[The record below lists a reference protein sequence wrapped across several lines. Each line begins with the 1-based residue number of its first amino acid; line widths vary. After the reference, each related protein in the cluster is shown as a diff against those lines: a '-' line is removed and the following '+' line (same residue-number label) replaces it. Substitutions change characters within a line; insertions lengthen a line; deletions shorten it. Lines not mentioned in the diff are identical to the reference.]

1 MQLKAF
7 LIFGF
12 TTICLIACTNDKPA
26 GNKQEQIS
34 SNSTQDSKIKELENK
49 LQEEPQADSVREQL
63 LVNLVQTN
71 QYDKAIEQADLLLQK
86 QPGNPAY
93 LFMKAD
99 ALERKG
105 DTSNAISAYQQAIQS
120 AVVFN
125 EAELRL
131 ASLYAETG
139 NKTAV
144 VLCDALLKD
153 AAATEMRSDI
163 LFVKAAY
170 YSKIK
175 DVAKALS
182 IYNQIIRE
190 DYTYMEA
197 YIEKG
202 LLFYDQQKYAE
213 AWKSFQQSTNVSNKY
228 ADGYFWMAK
237 AEEKMNKTKEAID
250 NYKRSLA
257 LDQSITEAKDALKR
271 LGEIK

>member
-7 LIFGF
+7 LITGF
-12 TTICLIACTNDKPA
+12 TSLCLFACTNDKPA
-26 GNKQEQIS
+26 ENG
-34 SNSTQDSKIKELENK
+34 QDATNNPPANSKIAELENK
-49 LQEEPQADSVREQL
+49 LQQEPQVDSIREQF
-63 LVNLVQTN
+63 VEQLVQNN
-71 QYDKAIEQADLLLQK
+71 QYDKALAQVETLLQK
-86 QPGNPAY
+86 QPSNPAY

-105 DTSNAISAYQQAIQS
+105 DTANAIALYEQS
-120 AVVFN
+120 IAAAGLFT

-139 NKTAV
+139 NKKAE

-153 AAATEMRSDI
+153 ATAVQFRSDI

-170 YSKIK
+170 YNKIK
-175 DVAKALS
+175 QASKALAV
-182 IYNQIIRE
+182 YNQIIRE
-190 DYTYMEA
+190 DYTYLDA

-202 LLFYDQQKYAE
+202 LIYYDQQKFEE
-213 AWKSFQQSTNVSNKY
+213 AHKVFAQSTNVSNKF

-237 AEEKMNKTKEAID
+237 AEEKLNRTTEAID

-271 LGEIK
+271 LGVVK

>member
-7 LIFGF
+7 LITGF
-12 TTICLIACTNDKPA
+12 ASLCLFACTNDKPA
-26 GNKQEQIS
+26 DNGQGAANTS
-34 SNSTQDSKIKELENK
+34 PANSKIEELENK
-49 LQEEPQADSVREQL
+49 LQQEPQVDSIREQF
-63 LVNLVQTN
+63 VEQLVQNN
-71 QYDKAIEQADLLLQK
+71 QYDKALAQVETLLQK
-86 QPGNPAY
+86 QPNNPAY

-105 DTSNAISAYQQAIQS
+105 DTANAITSYEQS
-120 AVVFN
+120 IATAGLFT

-139 NKTAV
+139 NKKAE

-153 AAATEMRSDI
+153 ATAVQFRSDI

-170 YSKIK
+170 YNKIK
-175 DVAKALS
+175 QASKALAV
-182 IYNQIIRE
+182 YNQIIRE
-190 DYTYMEA
+190 DYTYLDA

-202 LLFYDQQKYAE
+202 LIFYDQKKFEE
-213 AWKSFQQSTNVSNKY
+213 AHKVFTQSTNVSNKF

-237 AEEKMNKTKEAID
+237 AEEKLNRTTEAID

-271 LGEIK
+271 LGATK

>member
-1 MQLKAF
+1 MQLKA
-7 LIFGF
+7 LSIFGLF
-12 TTICLIACTNDKPA
+12 VLFSFGCTNHSPADTSEKPA
-26 GNKQEQIS
+26 TSTTNKKLE
-34 SNSTQDSKIKELENK
+34 ELEKQLASNP
-49 LQEEPQADSVREQL
+49 EADSLREGLVEQL
-63 LVNLVQTN
+63 VHNN
-71 QYDKAIEQADLLLQK
+71 QYDKALAQVEQLLQK
-86 QPGNPAY
+86 QPTNPAY

-105 DTSNAISAYQQAIQS
+105 DTSNAITAYQQAIQS
-120 AVVFN
+120 AGVFN

-153 AAATEMRSDI
+153 ASAVQLRSDV

-170 YSKIK
+170 YNKVK
-175 DVAKALS
+175 NVPLALS
-182 IYNQIIRE
+182 IYNQLIRE
-190 DYTYMEA
+190 DYTYLEA

-213 AWKSFQQSTNVSNKY
+213 AWKIFQQSTNVSNKY

-257 LDQSITEAKDALKR
+257 LDQSITEARDALKR

>member
-7 LIFGF
+7 LITGF
-12 TTICLIACTNDKPA
+12 TSLCLFACTNDKPA
-26 GNKQEQIS
+26 DKDRGAANNPTADVKI
-34 SNSTQDSKIKELENK
+34 QDLENK
-49 LQEEPQADSVREQL
+49 LQKEPQADSLREQFVEQ
-63 LVNLVQTN
+63 LVENN
-71 QYDKAIEQADLLLQK
+71 QFDKALAQVETLLQK
-86 QPGNPAY
+86 QPNNPAY

-105 DTSNAISAYQQAIQS
+105 DTANAIVSYEQS
-120 AVVFN
+120 IAAAGLFT

-131 ASLYAETG
+131 TSLYAETG
-139 NKTAV
+139 NKKAE

-153 AAATEMRSDI
+153 ATAIQFRSDI

-170 YSKIK
+170 YNKIK
-175 DVAKALS
+175 QSSKALAV
-182 IYNQIIRE
+182 YNQIIRE
-190 DYTYMEA
+190 DYTYLDA

-202 LLFYDQQKYAE
+202 LIYYDQKKFDE
-213 AWKSFQQSTNVSNKY
+213 AHKVFAKSTNVSNKF

-237 AEEKMNKTKEAID
+237 AEEKLNRTSDAID

-271 LGEIK
+271 LGAVK

>member
-7 LIFGF
+7 LISVITSLCF
-12 TTICLIACTNDKPA
+12 LACTNDKPA
-26 GNKQEQIS
+26 DNGQG
-34 SNSTQDSKIKELENK
+34 STDTPTVNSKIVELETK
-49 LQEEPQADSVREQL
+49 LQQEPQVDSIREQF
-63 LVNLVQTN
+63 VEQLVQNN
-71 QYDKAIEQADLLLQK
+71 QYDKALAQIETLLQK
-86 QPGNPAY
+86 QPNNPAY

-105 DTSNAISAYQQAIQS
+105 DTTNAVASYEQS
-120 AVVFN
+120 IAAAGMFT
-125 EAELRL
+125 EAELHL

-139 NKTAV
+139 NKKAE

-153 AAATEMRSDI
+153 ANAIEFRSDI

-170 YSKIK
+170 YNKIK
-175 DVAKALS
+175 QSSKALA
-182 IYNQIIRE
+182 IYNQVIRE
-190 DYTYMEA
+190 DYTYLDA

-202 LLFYDQQKYAE
+202 LIFYDQKKFEE
-213 AWKSFQQSTNVSNKY
+213 AHNVFTQSTNVSNKF

-237 AEEKMNKTKEAID
+237 AEEKLNRTTDAID

-271 LGEIK
+271 LGAVK

>member
-7 LIFGF
+7 LITGF
-12 TTICLIACTNDKPA
+12 TSLCLFACTNDKPA
-26 GNKQEQIS
+26 DHGEGAATTPPAN
-34 SNSTQDSKIKELENK
+34 SKIAELENK
-49 LQEEPQADSVREQL
+49 LQQEPQVDSIREQF
-63 LVNLVQTN
+63 VEQLVQNN
-71 QYDKAIEQADLLLQK
+71 QYDKALTQVEKLLQK
-86 QPGNPAY
+86 QPNNPAY

-105 DTSNAISAYQQAIQS
+105 DTANAITSYEQS
-120 AVVFN
+120 IAAAGLFT

-139 NKTAV
+139 NKKAE

-153 AAATEMRSDI
+153 ATAVQFRSDI

-170 YSKIK
+170 YNKIK
-175 DVAKALS
+175 QASKALAV
-182 IYNQIIRE
+182 YNQIIRE
-190 DYTYMEA
+190 DYTYLDA

-202 LLFYDQQKYAE
+202 LIYYDQKKFEE
-213 AWKSFQQSTNVSNKY
+213 AHKVFAQSTDVSNKF

-237 AEEKMNKTKEAID
+237 AEEKLNRTTEAID

-271 LGEIK
+271 LGAMK

>member
-7 LIFGF
+7 LITGF
-12 TTICLIACTNDKPA
+12 TSLCLFACTNDKPA
-26 GNKQEQIS
+26 ENG
-34 SNSTQDSKIKELENK
+34 QDATNNPPVNSKIAELENK
-49 LQEEPQADSVREQL
+49 LQQEPQVDSIREQF
-63 LVNLVQTN
+63 VEQLVQNN
-71 QYDKAIEQADLLLQK
+71 QYDKALAQVETLLQK
-86 QPGNPAY
+86 QPSNPAY

-105 DTSNAISAYQQAIQS
+105 DTANAIALYEQS
-120 AVVFN
+120 IAAAGLFT

-139 NKTAV
+139 NKKAE

-153 AAATEMRSDI
+153 ATAVQFRSDI

-170 YSKIK
+170 YNKIK
-175 DVAKALS
+175 QASKALAV
-182 IYNQIIRE
+182 YNQIIRE
-190 DYTYMEA
+190 DYTYLDA

-202 LLFYDQQKYAE
+202 LIYYDQQKFEE
-213 AWKSFQQSTNVSNKY
+213 AHKVFAQSTNVSNKF

-237 AEEKMNKTKEAID
+237 AEEKLNRTTEAID

-271 LGEIK
+271 LGVVK

>member
-1 MQLKAF
+1 MQLKALSILGF
-7 LIFGF
+7 LVLFSFGCNNNSPAD
-12 TTICLIACTNDKPA
+12 TTPETEISTT
-26 GNKQEQIS
+26 NKQLE
-34 SNSTQDSKIKELENK
+34 ELEKQVASN
-49 LQEEPQADSVREQL
+49 PQADSLREGLIEQL
-63 LVNLVQTN
+63 VQNN
-71 QYDKAIEQADLLLQK
+71 QYDKAMAQIEQLLQK

-105 DTSNAISAYQQAIQS
+105 DTSNAITAYQQAIRS
-120 AVVFN
+120 AGVFN

-144 VLCDALLKD
+144 ILCDALLKD
-153 AAATEMRSDI
+153 ASAVQMRSDI

-170 YSKIK
+170 YSRVK
-175 DVAKALS
+175 DVTKALS

-202 LLFYDQQKYAE
+202 LIFYDQQKYAD
-213 AWKSFQQSTNVSNKY
+213 AWKIFQQSTNVSNKY

-237 AEEKMNKTKEAID
+237 TEEKMNKTKEAID

-257 LDQSITEAKDALKR
+257 LDQSITEAREALKR

>member
-1 MQLKAF
+1 MQLKATLLTGLVTF
-7 LIFGF
+7 SLV
-12 TTICLIACTNDKPA
+12 ACTNDSPTTKGPKPTSVTDT
-26 GNKQEQIS
+26 KVQ
-34 SNSTQDSKIKELENK
+34 ELENK
-49 LQEEPQADSVREQL
+49 LLQEPQVDSIREQL
-63 LVNLVQTN
+63 VQELVGNN
-71 QYDKAIEQADLLLQK
+71 QYDKALIQVEQLIKK

-105 DTSNAISAYQQAIQS
+105 DTANAIATYEQS
-120 AVVFN
+120 IAAAGLFTH
-125 EAELRL
+125 AELRL

-139 NKTAV
+139 NQKAV

-153 AAATEMRSDI
+153 ATAVQFRSDI

-170 YSKIK
+170 YTKAK
-175 DVAKALS
+175 EPAKALN

-190 DYTYMEA
+190 DYTYLDA

-202 LLFYDQQKYAE
+202 LIYYDQKKFDE
-213 AWKSFQQSTNVSNKY
+213 AHNVFTQSTNVSNKF

-237 AEEKMNKTKEAID
+237 AEEKLNRTTEAID

-257 LDQSITEAKDALKR
+257 LDQSMNEAKDALKR
-271 LGEIK
+271 LGVMK

>member
-1 MQLKAF
+1 MQLKA
-7 LIFGF
+7 LSIFGF
-12 TTICLIACTNDKPA
+12 LVLFSFGCTNNSPEDTSPKPETSTTNKQLEELEKQVA
-26 GNKQEQIS
+26 GN
-34 SNSTQDSKIKELENK
+34 
-49 LQEEPQADSVREQL
+49 PQADSLREGLVEQL
-63 LVNLVQTN
+63 VQNN
-71 QYDKAIEQADLLLQK
+71 QYDKALAQVEQLLQK

-105 DTSNAISAYQQAIQS
+105 DTSNAITAYQQAIQS
-120 AVVFN
+120 AGVFN

-153 AAATEMRSDI
+153 ASAVQMRSDI

-170 YSKIK
+170 YSKVK

-202 LLFYDQQKYAE
+202 LLFYDQQKYTD

-257 LDQSITEAKDALKR
+257 LDQSITEAREALKR